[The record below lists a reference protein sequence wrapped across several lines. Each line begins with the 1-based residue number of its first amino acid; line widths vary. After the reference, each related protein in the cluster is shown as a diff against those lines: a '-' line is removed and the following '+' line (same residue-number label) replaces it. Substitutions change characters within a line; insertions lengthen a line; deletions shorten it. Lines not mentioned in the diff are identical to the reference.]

1 MASTHN
7 ETRST
12 EIKRYIVGVFAEEDQ
27 ILSVTKAATDAG
39 MPVHDTFTPYAVHGL
54 DVAQKLPRSKMTF
67 VSGFGAFLGLG
78 TAIGLQAYTQG
89 IESPVL
95 SGWPLIVGGKPFLPW
110 TAFVPVSFEL
120 TVLFSGLISAAG
132 LLAVCGLFPGRKPRL
147 HIDGVTNDRF
157 AIAID
162 PRGRG
167 YDEGRVRDLFAQH
180 GAIEVAFVG
189 ENS

>member
-1 MASTHN
+1 MDSKPM
-7 ETRST
+7 

-67 VSGFGAFLGLG
+67 VCGMGGFLGLC

-95 SGWPLIVGGKPFLPW
+95 SGWPIIVGGKPFLSW

-120 TVLFSGLISAAG
+120 TVLFGGLISAAG

-167 YDEGRVRDLFAQH
+167 YDEDRVRALFDRH

>member
-1 MASTHN
+1 MDSKP
-7 ETRST
+7 T

-54 DVAQKLPRSKMTF
+54 DVAQKLPRSKLTF
-67 VSGFGAFLGLG
+67 VAGAGGFTGLC
-78 TAIGLQAYTQG
+78 TALFLQAYTQG
-89 IESPVL
+89 IETPVL
-95 SGWPLIVGGKPFLPW
+95 SGWPIDVGGKPFLPW
-110 TAFVPVSFEL
+110 PAFVPVSFEL
-120 TVLFSGLISAAG
+120 TVLFGGLISAAG
-132 LLAVCGLFPGRKPRL
+132 LLAFCGLFPGRKPRL

-162 PRGRG
+162 PKGRG

-189 ENS
+189 ENP